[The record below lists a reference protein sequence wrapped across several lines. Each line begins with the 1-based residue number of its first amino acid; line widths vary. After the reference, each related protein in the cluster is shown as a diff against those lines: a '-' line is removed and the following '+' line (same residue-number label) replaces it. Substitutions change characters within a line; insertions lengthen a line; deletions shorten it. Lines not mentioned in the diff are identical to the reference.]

1 MKHAFLPLFLLSA
14 VLAQAP
20 QPAANIRPEDL
31 KADIAFLTSPPLAGR
46 MSLERGSDVAIQWI
60 ASEFAKAGLS
70 APYNGSYLQPVEL
83 EEFHPDPAAQK
94 LRVGSN
100 ECSFIKDFVGT
111 FPKDG
116 SYKGEAVFAGYGITA
131 LAYGYDDYANIDAK
145 GKVVVMFDHEPQE
158 NDPKSIFN
166 GIGNTRYA
174 NSRLKTINAQN
185 HGAVAVVLVNE
196 PNRKHPSNL
205 DRLKRI
211 PGFEQRLVKFPSQS
225 LVDSEV
231 KIPLFTV
238 SDEVGES
245 ILKLTGKSGKELQA
259 AIDSDLKPRS
269 QPLKTTIELVVKNAD
284 YRRAMSANVIGVL
297 EGTDPQLKSEAVV
310 YSGHYDHDG
319 VRDGK
324 MYPGADDNASGTVGV
339 VELAKAF
346 TLNRAKPKR
355 SIVFA
360 VFAAEE
366 RGLLGSYYYVAH
378 PLFPMNK
385 TVAVVNFDMIGRN
398 ETPSAQT
405 NGLRQIDPDT
415 SNELGLI
422 GTIYSPDY
430 RQAVEQRNKAVGLN
444 LNYTWDQDAALN
456 VFQRSDQFPFS
467 LKDVPAMWWFT
478 GFHPDYHQPTDTVE
492 KINFPKMTK
501 ILELAYRTGW
511 YWADGGTPP
520 KFHARVSQ

>member
-1 MKHAFLPLFLLSA
+1 MKPAFLPVILLSTL
-14 VLAQAP
+14 LAQAP
-20 QPAANIRPEDL
+20 QPEANIKAEDL
-31 KADIAFLTSPPLAGR
+31 KADITFLTSPPLAGR

-60 ASEFAKAGLS
+60 ASEFAKAGLT
-70 APYNGSYLQPVEL
+70 APYNGTYLQPVEL
-83 EEFHPDPAAQK
+83 EEFHPDRNGQK
-94 LRVGSN
+94 LRVGN
-100 ECSFIKDFVGT
+100 TEYNFIKDFVGT
-111 FPKDG
+111 FPKEG
-116 SYKGEAVFAGYGITA
+116 SYKGEAVFVGYGITA
-131 LAYGYDDYANIDAK
+131 SELDYDDYANVDAK
-145 GKVVVMFDHEPQE
+145 GKVVVLFDHEPQE

-166 GIGNTRYA
+166 GVGNTRYA
-174 NSRLKTINAQN
+174 NSRLKTINAQK
-185 HGAVAVVLVNE
+185 HGAIAVVLVNE

-211 PGFEQRLVKFPSQS
+211 PGFEERLVKFPTQT
-225 LVDSEV
+225 LADSEV
-231 KIPLFTV
+231 NIPMFTV

-245 ILKLTGKSGKELQA
+245 VLQRTGKSGKELQA

-269 QPLKTTIELVVKNAD
+269 QPLKTMIELVVKNAD

-297 EGTDPQLKSEAVV
+297 EGSDPQLKSEAVV

-346 TLNRAKPKR
+346 TRNGAKPKR

-378 PLFPMNK
+378 PVFPMNK
-385 TVAVVNFDMIGRN
+385 TAAVINFDMIGRN
-398 ETPSAQT
+398 ETPSTQT
-405 NGLRQIDPDT
+405 NGLRQINADT

-430 RQAVEQRNKAVGLN
+430 RQVVEQQNRAVGLN
-444 LNYTWDQDAALN
+444 LTYTWDQDAALN

-492 KINFPKMTK
+492 KINFPKMAK
-501 ILELAYRTGW
+501 ILDLAYRTGS

-520 KFHARVSQ
+520 TFHARVTQ